1 MSVRDRQFV
10 KFTVALIAL
19 SVVAMA
25 LIIYLAE
32 HHSYSG
38 GSAVGSGLAIIGL
51 ILILGPVGV
60 IFAGYASWFGTGQSR
75 QFPRSGFALRLPVY
89 VVLAILLW
97 YGLAYVTEGFGLTLD
112 TVIYFPAVAAVLAA
126 LAAASVSFDH
136 RIVRTTQ
143 YAKTKSPARG
153 GALSNF

>member
-25 LIIYLAE
+25 LIIYVAE
-32 HHSYSG
+32 HQSFAG
-38 GSAVGSGLAIIGL
+38 ASAVGGSLAILGL
-51 ILILGPVGV
+51 ILVLGPVGV
-60 IFAGYASWFGTGQSR
+60 VAAGYVSWFGTGQSR

-97 YGLAYVTEGFGLTLD
+97 YASAYFTEGFGITLD
-112 TVIYFPAVAAVLAA
+112 TVIYFPAVAALLGA
-126 LAAASVSFDH
+126 LAAASVSFNK
-136 RIVRTTQ
+136 RIVRTAQ
-143 YAKTKSPARG
+143 
-153 GALSNF
+153 